1 VHIFGV
7 RVFEYSILTITPYIA
22 SHFNDHEAVGIWGAT
37 IDTNRIILQMYRL
50 LKQEMTHFPRVDWG
64 LRIRLNLINSSDFA
78 LYTKGSLRGIPSHP
92 IERER
97 ASSFS
102 TGSEGRKEMRPRKAH
117 SSVDIHCVLCVEGR
131 ACFSPFPCGAVP
143 VCRI

>member
-97 ASSFS
+97 AFKLLHRERRQEGNEAKKSSQFR
-102 TGSEGRKEMRPRKAH
+102 GYP
-117 SSVDIHCVLCVEGR
+117 LC
-131 ACFSPFPCGAVP
+131 P
-143 VCRI
+143 VR